1 MIEFTG
7 DAWTRMDPTFA
18 AGNNNSKK
26 VLKYI
31 GDGSNYTL
39 QYTR

>member
-1 MIEFTG
+1 
-7 DAWTRMDPTFA
+7 MDPTFA
-18 AGNNNSKK
+18 AGNGNSKK
-26 VLKYI
+26 ILKYI